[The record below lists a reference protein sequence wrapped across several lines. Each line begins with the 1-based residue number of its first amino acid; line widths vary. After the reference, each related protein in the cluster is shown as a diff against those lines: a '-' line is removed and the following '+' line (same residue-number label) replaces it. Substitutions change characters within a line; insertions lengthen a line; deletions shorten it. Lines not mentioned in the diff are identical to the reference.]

1 MSFNF
6 KNFNLSKLV
15 KIANSLS
22 NPSQGIN
29 MLLDEMSKKNPQQA
43 KMLRTM
49 ITSGKSP
56 QDAIKQFASSGDVT
70 LEQLN
75 DLKQGYAILGKLGLK
90 HKVPASVWKEAE
102 DAIKSGSSQGSQSSS
117 KFTGF

>member
-6 KNFNLSKLV
+6 KNFNLSKIV
-15 KIANSLS
+15 KIANSIS
-22 NPSQGIN
+22 NPKQGIN
-29 MLLDEMSKKNPQQA
+29 TLLDEMGKKNPQQA
-43 KMLRTM
+43 NMLRNM
-49 ITSGKSP
+49 INSGKSP
-56 QDAIKQFASSGDVT
+56 QAAIKQFASSGDVT

-102 DAIKSGSSQGSQSSS
+102 DAIKSGASSNSKSS

>member
-6 KNFNLSKLV
+6 GRFNLARIV
-15 KIANSLS
+15 KIANSIS
-22 NPSQGIN
+22 NPKQGIN
-29 MLLDEMSKKNPQQA
+29 TLLDEMSKKNPQQA
-43 KMLRTM
+43 KTLRAM
-49 ITSGKSP
+49 INSGKSP
-56 QDAIKQFASSGDVT
+56 QDTIKQFASSGDVT

-102 DAIKSGSSQGSQSSS
+102 DAIKSGTSNSTSS